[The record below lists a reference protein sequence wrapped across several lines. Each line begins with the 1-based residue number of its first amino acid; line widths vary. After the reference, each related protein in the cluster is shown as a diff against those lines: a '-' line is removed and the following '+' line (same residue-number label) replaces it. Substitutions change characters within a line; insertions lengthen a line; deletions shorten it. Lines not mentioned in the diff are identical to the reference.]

1 MAESVKSGN
10 IGEHSELL
18 AFALLIVDGYL
29 ELGVPDEVGPLSPRP
44 RMGVFGVSRTPPLGA
59 KFAPAKKGGS
69 ADEVVKCRDVY
80 VSKGEEVFII
90 NEHIGQSNRL
100 CSRDELCAAAHALKQ
115 QLIYWSSSDFKAKK
129 KAQRNSDMEAGV
141 RSKSIGLKS
150 EHSQRILELL
160 GLTALRAKSGA
171 KSDLYLTIESSSGL
185 LLPQGFSVKSQM
197 GSRSCLVN
205 HSGATIFKYEV
216 INTSLQEVGALED
229 SFIYNK
235 TLSSKKRKTHS
246 NARRGPATIVPAL
259 FSKPGVQI
267 KFHSVVN
274 ETFRDSL
281 EMIDSHFPEALGM
294 VILHRFKSGKSRLSE
309 LAEDPELKAFLLSIG
324 LSQRVA
330 ESYLSEKLKDLLRKF
345 ALGMQADRAWKDQA
359 EVQGGW
365 VLLIKDGNVVGYR
378 FDNPDAF
385 RAYLLEHTLIDT
397 PSTSR
402 VPKDSARVG
411 RVFEEDGRLF
421 ITLSL
426 IVKFKE

>member
-1 MAESVKSGN
+1 MAEPVKSGN

-18 AFALLIVDGYL
+18 AFARLIVDGYL
-29 ELGVPDEVGPLSPRP
+29 ELGVPDEVGPLSPGP
-44 RMGVFGVSRTPPLGA
+44 RMVVFGVSRTPPLGA
-59 KFAPAKKGGS
+59 KFAPAKKSGS

-90 NEHIGQSNRL
+90 NEHIGHSYRL
-100 CSRDELCAAAHALKQ
+100 CSKDELCAAAHALKQ
-115 QLIYWSSSDFKAKK
+115 QLIYWSSSEFRAKK
-129 KAQRNSDMEAGV
+129 KAQKNSDMEAGV

-150 EHSQRILELL
+150 EHSQRILDLL

-171 KSDLYLTIESSSGL
+171 KSDLYLTIESSSGRPL
-185 LLPQGFSVKSQM
+185 AQGFSVKSQM

-216 INTSLQEVGALED
+216 INASLQEVEALED
-229 SFIYNK
+229 SFIYKKSLASKKPK
-235 TLSSKKRKTHS
+235 TLA
-246 NARRGPATIVPAL
+246 NAKRGPATIVPAL

-274 ETFRDSL
+274 DTFRDSL

-294 VILHRFKSGKSRLSE
+294 VILHRFKSGKSKLSD
-309 LAEDPELKAFLLSIG
+309 LAEDPELKDFLLSIG

-365 VLLIKDGNVVGYR
+365 VLLIKDGKVVGYR

-411 RVFEEDGRLF
+411 RVYEQDGKLF

>member
-1 MAESVKSGN
+1 MAELVKSGN

-18 AFALLIVDGYL
+18 AFARLIVDGYL
-29 ELGVPDEVGPLSPRP
+29 ELGVPDEVVPLSPWS
-44 RMGVFGVSRTPPLGA
+44 RMSVFGVSRTPPLGA
-59 KFAPAKKGGS
+59 KLASSKRRGS

-80 VSKGEEVFII
+80 VSKGEEVFIT
-90 NEHIGQSNRL
+90 NEHSGDSYRL
-100 CSRDELCAAAHALKQ
+100 CSRGELCAAAQALQQ
-115 QLIYWSSSDFKAKK
+115 QLIYWSSSKFKAEK
-129 KAQRNSDMEAGV
+129 KAQKNSDIEAGV
-141 RSKSIGLKS
+141 KPKSIGLKS
-150 EHSQRILELL
+150 EHSQRILDLL

-171 KSDLYLTIESSSGL
+171 KSDLYLTIEASSGRL
-185 LLPQGFSVKSQM
+185 VPQGFSVKSQM

-216 INTSLQEVGALED
+216 LNASLEEIKALED
-229 SFIYNK
+229 SYIYK
-235 TLSSKKRKTHS
+235 KSSASKKPKILSSAK
-246 NARRGPATIVPAL
+246 RGPATIVPAL
-259 FSKPGVQI
+259 LSKQGVLI

-274 ETFRDSL
+274 DTFRDSL

-294 VILHRFKSGKSRLSE
+294 VILHRFKSGKSKIAELSE
-309 LAEDPELKAFLLSIG
+309 EPELKDFLVSIG

-365 VLLIKDGNVVGYR
+365 VLLIKDGKVVGYR

-411 RVFEEDGRLF
+411 RVYEQDGKLF

-426 IVKFKE
+426 IVKFTE